1 MNHSEIFNPSKT
13 NFLSLL
19 SFLIG
24 VTEASLLYVLSSYF
38 TEVIGS
44 DQIGVFYLIAYS
56 ASLVSLFFLRS
67 ILQKFGRMRVLIISF
82 AALIFLS
89 AILSR
94 LPVSLL
100 GAMFL
105 VGFLFLIGIIWVTI
119 DIIIEAYSTDQV
131 SGRVRG
137 FHLTIM
143 NIGILFGP
151 IVSTQTLEK
160 FGFGGI
166 FLILIAG
173 FSLIFI
179 LALCFL
185 RQEPPVGI
193 RPAVL
198 SVRAILR
205 KIFEERDLARIYLI
219 SFALDFFFVVMTIY
233 MPIHLREIGMEWS
246 EIGTIF
252 TIMLIPFVILQ
263 YPLGWI
269 ADKKIG
275 EKELLLTGVALSGIS
290 TIIVGFVSMPS
301 VMMWAALLFAT
312 RIGAATIEVLRDSY
326 FYKQIDANDLDIIS
340 FFRTTRPVANIF
352 SALIFTPFLI
362 FFPLQSVFFVTAGVF
377 MLSFLIG
384 LSLRDS
390 ESEEEQSFAYSVEDS
405 EVL

>member
-1 MNHSEIFNPSKT
+1 MSHSEIFEPSKT

-38 TEVIGS
+38 AEVIGS
-44 DQIGVFYLIAYS
+44 DQIGIFYLIAYS
-56 ASLVSLFFLRS
+56 ASLISLFFLRS
-67 ILQKFGRMRVLIISF
+67 ILHTFGRMRVLIISF
-82 AALIFLS
+82 ALLIFLS
-89 AILSR
+89 GVLSKI
-94 LPVSLL
+94 PVSWL
-100 GAMFL
+100 GAAL
-105 VGFLFLIGIIWVTI
+105 LIGFLFLSGIIWVTI
-119 DIIIEAYSTDQV
+119 DIIIEAYSTDRV

-137 FHLTIM
+137 LHLTIL

-151 IVSTQTLEK
+151 IISTQTLER
-160 FGFGGI
+160 FGFSGI
-166 FLILIAG
+166 FLVLVVG
-173 FSLIFI
+173 FSLIFL

-185 RQEPPVGI
+185 RKEPSIGIQPV
-193 RPAVL
+193 AL
-198 SVRAILR
+198 SIKSMIQ
-205 KIFEERDLARIYLI
+205 KIFQEKDLARIYLI
-219 SFALDFFFVVMTIY
+219 ALALDFFFVVMTIY

-246 EIGTIF
+246 QIGTIF

-269 ADKKIG
+269 ADKKFG
-275 EKELLLTGVALSGIS
+275 EKELLLAGIALSGIS
-290 TIIVGFVSMPS
+290 TIIVGFIATPS
-301 VMMWAALLFAT
+301 VMLWAGLLFAT

-377 MLSFLIG
+377 FLSFLVG
-384 LSLRDS
+384 LSLHDS
-390 ESEEEQSFAYSVEDS
+390 ESEQEQAFAYSTEDS